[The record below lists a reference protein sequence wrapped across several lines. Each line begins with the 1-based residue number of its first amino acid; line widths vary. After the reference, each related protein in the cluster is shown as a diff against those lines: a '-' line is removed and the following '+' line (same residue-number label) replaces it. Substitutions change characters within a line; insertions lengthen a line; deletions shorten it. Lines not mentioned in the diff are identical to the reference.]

1 MYFVYILRCS
11 DGSYY
16 VGHTDNLD
24 LRVQRH
30 NEGRGCTYTAER
42 RPVELAWF
50 ETTTDAAAARARER
64 QLKGWTRA
72 KKAALISGNA
82 AALKRA

>member
-11 DGSYY
+11 DGSFY

-30 NEGRGCTYTAER
+30 SEGRGCAYTAER
-42 RPVELAWF
+42 RPIELAWF
-50 ETTTDAAAARARER
+50 ETAKDAATAKARER
-64 QLKGWTRA
+64 QLKRWTRA
-72 KKAALISGNA
+72 KKEALIAGDTKL
-82 AALKRA
+82 LKRL